1 MVGTQRSDWMP
12 NSLWI
17 DYLGRA
23 RNALQEHPCSEAIT
37 NQEILRLSYKVQ
49 MCDGCWQ
56 LICGLPEFSRFLG
69 EEVDRVVSNV
79 RGLLYLS
86 FLDILVDLISL

>member
-1 MVGTQRSDWMP
+1 MP
-12 NSLWI
+12 NSSWI
-17 DYLGRA
+17 DYLGCTC
-23 RNALQEHPCSEAIT
+23 NALQEHPCSKTIT
-37 NQEILRLSYKVQ
+37 NQEILWPSYKVQ

-56 LICGLPEFSRFLG
+56 LICGLPEFSHSLG

-86 FLDILVDLISL
+86 FLDILVNLISL